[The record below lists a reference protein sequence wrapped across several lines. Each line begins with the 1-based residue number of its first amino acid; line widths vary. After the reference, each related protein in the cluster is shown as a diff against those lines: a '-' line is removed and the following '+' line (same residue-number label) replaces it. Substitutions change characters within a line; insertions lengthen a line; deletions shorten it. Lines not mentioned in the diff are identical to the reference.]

1 MSHILRPR
9 WPWRERRIV
18 LGVSGGIAA
27 YKAIQLARDLT
38 LLGAE
43 VDVVMTRSAHEFIG
57 PISFEALTGRP
68 VHHALIEPGRA
79 LDHIRLAREAD
90 LVVVAPAT
98 ADLIARAAMGRSADL
113 LTALLLATKAPV
125 LVAPAM
131 NDGMW
136 THPQTQRNIVHLR
149 TALGYEIVGP
159 AEGALAFGEG
169 EGIGRLEEPAT
180 IIEYIGRALVGQN
193 PLYGR
198 SVIVTAGPTRE
209 PVDPVRFLS
218 NRSSGKMG
226 YALAAAAWRRGA
238 EVTLISGPTLLSP
251 PPGPRVER
259 VETAREM
266 EEAVRRALPGA
277 DALIM
282 SAAVAD
288 FSPKSPADR
297 KIKKASAPDLIELEP
312 APDIL
317 RETISA
323 RPPGLITI
331 GFALETD
338 DARAQ
343 AEAKLESKA
352 LDLIVLNE
360 ATRPGAGFE
369 VDTNEVVIL
378 SRDGGAEEIPLLP
391 KSEVAD
397 TIVDRL
403 ATLLPKQ

>member
-79 LDHIRLAREAD
+79 LDHIRLAREAA
-90 LVVVAPAT
+90 LVLVAPAT

-159 AEGALAFGEG
+159 AERSEEHTSELQSRGHLVC
-169 EGIGRLEEPAT
+169 RL
-180 IIEYIGRALVGQN
+180 L
-193 PLYGR
+193 
-198 SVIVTAGPTRE
+198 
-209 PVDPVRFLS
+209 
-218 NRSSGKMG
+218 
-226 YALAAAAWRRGA
+226 
-238 EVTLISGPTLLSP
+238 
-251 PPGPRVER
+251 
-259 VETAREM
+259 
-266 EEAVRRALPGA
+266 
-277 DALIM
+277 
-282 SAAVAD
+282 
-288 FSPKSPADR
+288 
-297 KIKKASAPDLIELEP
+297 
-312 APDIL
+312 
-317 RETISA
+317 
-323 RPPGLITI
+323 
-331 GFALETD
+331 
-338 DARAQ
+338 
-343 AEAKLESKA
+343 
-352 LDLIVLNE
+352 
-360 ATRPGAGFE
+360 
-369 VDTNEVVIL
+369 
-378 SRDGGAEEIPLLP
+378 
-391 KSEVAD
+391 
-397 TIVDRL
+397 
-403 ATLLPKQ
+403 